1 MSQIKVNEISDT
13 GGYSM
18 LGRHNRIINGAMMID
33 QRNAGASVPLP
44 AATDKW
50 VADRWVMQSHSGGIG
65 QRISATIA
73 MGSPYSLK
81 YTSTTSS
88 AFFQMGQQ
96 IEYLNMSDFQ
106 SQTITISFWAKA
118 NNSNTGS
125 TNFVVRTRTSTTPN
139 AAIRFSG
146 ANSDTSV
153 TISTTAQRYQ
163 VTRSIASGVSALSIE
178 FVLGSH
184 VSGDGFEIT
193 GVQVEKGNVATP
205 FEFRQYGHELA
216 LCQRYFEAGS
226 APPVYFQA
234 STFAYS
240 SATVYYKQEKRANP
254 TVGIFANGV
263 SNRIAITDT
272 PTYDTNLFVNGN
284 TAGVAVIGL
293 TNLYRVKV
301 EFNYTASAEL

>member
-50 VADRWVMQSHSGGIG
+50 IADRWVMQSQGGGTG

-125 TNFVVRTRTSTTPN
+125 TNFVVRTRTSTTPD
-139 AAIRFSG
+139 AGIRFSG

-216 LCQRYFEAGS
+216 LCQRYFVSLVMPNGGYWYNLTNGVYRRYSISFPVVMRTTPSGTVAGAQVNSTPGSPNVDAISNQGAVVGLNGS
-226 APPVYFQA
+226 AA
-234 STFAYS
+234 SDL
-240 SATVYYKQEKRANP
+240 
-254 TVGIFANGV
+254 V
-263 SNRIAITDT
+263 SWNAS
-272 PTYDTNLFVNGN
+272 
-284 TAGVAVIGL
+284 GL
-293 TNLYRVKV
+293 V
-301 EFNYTASAEL
+301 TASAEL